1 MSSAHN
7 DFSGAFR
14 PHGQSEFLA
23 DGAIIRI
30 DVEGPFNLQGMTE
43 FGQKMQRLFADIPAG
58 RSVVTLADVRTS
70 LLATPEAWALLEAII
85 LEMQGGALRVLGT
98 AWVVA
103 ETVEGRS
110 LLLPRAHRAYAAA
123 GRPFAVFTD
132 ASAAEDWARERLAE
146 G

>member
-1 MSSAHN
+1 MLNPSDAL
-7 DFSGAFR
+7 R

-30 DVEGPFNLQGMTE
+30 TVEGPFNLQGMTE
-43 FGQKMQRLFADIPAG
+43 FGQKMQRLFAEIPAG
-58 RSVVTLADVRTS
+58 HGVVTLADVQNS
-70 LLATPEAWALLEAII
+70 ILSTPEAWSLLEALI
-85 LEMQGGALRVLGT
+85 LRMQGGTVRLLGT

-103 ETVEGRS
+103 ETVEGRA

-132 ASAAEDWARERLAE
+132 ATAAEAWAHERLTE